1 MKKKSNLKIFLATAS
16 AFAMIT
22 GASSTAMGNQVTD
35 NNGGNVVIGGGADAN
50 TANGAAFV
58 NGDSFHFSNAGHDF
72 TTGGAITINAIDL
85 NNKAPGKFTV
95 AHNTSVGPI
104 TDTGGANTIDVIVND
119 GLTLILENNPGVN
132 AVNGAIAAGTF
143 NGVGNIELGSGAAAG
158 TLTINSNATLGGII
172 DSNANAADGI
182 VNVNAGKVV
191 TFNGVIGGAVGLAEL
206 NALGNG
212 SVINLGGAAK
222 VATVKVANAGAQVN
236 INGGNFKGDVSFT
249 ADGTINVADTRT
261 ITGKVDSNVANN
273 GVLNFAGISA
283 VTAKVGQTQ
292 ALKEVNINGTT
303 GGGAVDFKAEVT
315 AQKITVNHAGAKVD
329 FAEDITAANGLQ
341 FSADGQATVAPNGK
355 TINGAVRNTV
365 AAVGGNYAN
374 TGKLIFTAGTGANAA
389 DGTVTGAIGEDG
401 KALSL
406 VQVIGAGDVSL
417 NADKTTHYSEIFKFN
432 DANARLIVAA
442 GGSLVGNLVANADGD
457 GKVQFA
463 GAGEIKGTIGNK
475 AGNGIGLVE
484 ANGAGIVTIGAG
496 DHKAAFEAA
505 NAGASFK
512 FTDASNITGTIDNK
526 SGAVNNTALTF
537 EGSSIV
543 TGNVGATHDFKT
555 IDLTGGAD
563 KTVQFEGAVKATNLN
578 IGKAGQAG
586 AAKVRLGN
594 NLDAEVLF
602 LDDQTQTGEL
612 EVFGAAAHNITG
624 DINKNIGADESRGK
638 IVIANDVGAN
648 AVTFK
653 GQIGDTANKK
663 AINHLHILNNNAG
676 GSVVLEGGDVHIEKI
691 QAVGA
696 GSLKLN
702 EANAKYKFGEIVV
715 DADNVFALEVDENVV
730 LKAPTAGS
738 VNFGSSGNG
747 GKRLSELKFNA
758 DKSLTIENGVNIYA
772 AELNKT
778 GVNNNGTLIFE
789 GDSILS
795 ADSAT
800 QNIKAIEIQGAG
812 NTVKLSK
819 ATKTHQDIKL
829 SNNAILEVAGNITT
843 DIVGNGA
850 NHGLIG
856 VANGN
861 GHLKFVN
868 SGAVTVTGNVGGAVN
883 ALQSIEFNNGNVQF
897 KNAVIHTGK
906 DFKFTGQNESVVT
919 FDKAGFGDANF
930 VNASNADNIKHTIV
944 LSKDEIFTGR
954 LAVDN
959 PATKQIAFDI
969 GTNDTKATLRGG
981 VQANGASFDNKGV
994 SGRGTLELN
1003 EANLTIYSVGTNT
1016 KKLKTIELQENATIT
1031 NGASADTIAIKQGKI
1046 AVIGGEVSGTN
1057 FNLENAGS
1065 TVKFLDGG
1073 TLKVAVTATTA
1084 NQGVVEFQGGG
1095 GVETGK
1101 GIGTLANRVKTVTF
1115 SDDATKTLT
1124 FGSSV
1129 FASEKIDIGKGTFKT
1144 ENNNVILNA
1153 PDVNA
1158 KNASFDLGSSGKIT
1172 VNGGNL
1178 TFSGEEGK
1186 IAVKVEQSG
1195 NSNGQI
1201 IAGTGSTL
1209 KYEAGSK
1216 VTITPDDSGSSNRL
1230 VAGET
1235 SDFSIIKNDTGKDVI
1250 GTLNVA
1256 FDESKNS
1263 FTKWSS
1269 RFENGTLILTQKDAA
1284 ADKIK
1289 EILEKRLDTAD
1300 KRNIDA
1306 LTQAAHNTDAYNFVN
1321 ILQDIARN
1329 QDGKLSD
1336 SEVQEKVDEAYKRLI
1351 STTAATDSIENTM
1364 NNAAHSIGTRLVS
1377 VSNQPIGTPVQSRA
1391 VAGAKVTGV
1400 SAGDDPARYGAWFS
1414 PFFSKTTQKARKG
1427 SSGYRDATYGGS
1439 FGMDTK
1445 ANDDLIIGGAMTF
1458 ANSETKY
1465 KNLKSGDRTKVNS
1478 LMFSIYALQ
1487 QITDTWFAQG
1497 SATIGS
1503 NEVKN
1508 LNKRVPNASAYQ
1520 LASSKYN
1527 AMSFVGDVLF
1537 GYNYAVE
1544 GLKLTP
1550 MGGVRYTRV
1559 NSAGYKETGTTSQNL
1574 DVSQKASNKLEV
1586 VIGARV
1592 SGGTFEVNGMS
1603 VTPEVR
1609 GFINH
1614 DIIGKTPKQDLHIG
1628 GVPDPLNT
1636 KSSKPINT
1644 SYNLGVGV
1652 TANYGMMEYGAGYDV
1667 HLADKRVG
1675 HEGSL
1680 KVRVNF

>member
-1 MKKKSNLKIFLATAS
+1 MKKSNLKKFLATAS

-22 GASSTAMGNQVTD
+22 GASSAAMGAQFKTDNVGLANIEDGQAAVNVVTHPAGGIAAGKWAAHD
-35 NNGGNVVIGGGADAN
+35 SFFFAHGKDLRINNGGNGGTVATIDINNIANRNITIADDSSIASIVNSTGAQTATLVVNNGKVITLGGHAGNVAGGGAQVP
-50 TANGAAFV
+50 GA
-58 NGDSFHFSNAGHDF
+58 F
-72 TTGGAITINAIDL
+72 T
-85 NNKAPGKFTV
+85 
-95 AHNTSVGPI
+95 
-104 TDTGGANTIDVIVND
+104 
-119 GLTLILENNPGVN
+119 GL
-132 AVNGAIAAGTF
+132 
-143 NGVGNIELGSGAAAG
+143 GNITLGSGGAAG
-158 TLTINSNATLGGII
+158 TLTIDSNATLAGTIN
-172 DSNANAADGI
+172 SKAANAADGI
-182 VNVNAGKVV
+182 VNVNAGKTVA
-191 TFNGVIGGAVGLAEL
+191 FNGIIGGVTGLDEL
-206 NALGNG
+206 NLTGNG
-212 SVINLGGAAK
+212 SVATLGAA
-222 VATVKVANAGAQVN
+222 ATIGTVKVANA
-236 INGGNFKGDVSFT
+236 D
-249 ADGTINVADTRT
+249 
-261 ITGKVDSNVANN
+261 
-273 GVLNFAGISA
+273 
-283 VTAKVGQTQ
+283 
-292 ALKEVNINGTT
+292 
-303 GGGAVDFKAEVT
+303 
-315 AQKITVNHAGAKVD
+315 
-329 FAEDITAANGLQ
+329 
-341 FSADGQATVAPNGK
+341 
-355 TINGAVRNTV
+355 
-365 AAVGGNYAN
+365 
-374 TGKLIFTAGTGANAA
+374 
-389 DGTVTGAIGEDG
+389 
-401 KALSL
+401 
-406 VQVIGAGDVSL
+406 
-417 NADKTTHYSEIFKFN
+417 
-432 DANARLIVAA
+432 ARLIVAA

-475 AGNGIGLVE
+475 AGNGVGLVE

-512 FTDASNITGTIDNK
+512 FADGANITGTIE

-543 TGNVGATHDFKT
+543 TGNVGATNDFKT
-555 IDLTGGAD
+555 IDLTGGTN
-563 KTVQFEGAVKATNLN
+563 KTVQFEGAVKVTNLN
-578 IGKAGQAG
+578 IGKAGHAG
-586 AAKVRLGN
+586 AAKVRLGDD
-594 NLDAEVLF
+594 LDAEVLF

-612 EVFGAAAHNITG
+612 EVFGAAVHNITG

-638 IVIANDVGAN
+638 IIIANDVGTN

-691 QAVGA
+691 QAAGA

-730 LKAPTAGS
+730 LKAPAAGS

-778 GVNNNGTLIFE
+778 GVNNKGTLIFE

-800 QNIKAIEIQGAG
+800 QNIKAIEIRGNG

-819 ATKTHQDIKL
+819 ATETHQDIKL
-829 SNNAILEVAGNITT
+829 SNNAILEVAGNVTT
-843 DIVGNGA
+843 NIAGNGA

-868 SGAVTVTGNVGGAVN
+868 SAAVTVTGNVGGAAN

-897 KNAVIHTGK
+897 KSAVIHTGK
-906 DFKFTGQNESVVT
+906 DFKFTGQNESVVI

-930 VNASNADNIKHTIV
+930 VNTSNADNIKHTVV
-944 LSKDEIFTGR
+944 LSKDEVFTGR

-969 GTNDTKATLRGG
+969 GTNDTKATLQSG
-981 VQANGASFDNKGV
+981 VQANGASFVNKGV

-1003 EANLTIYSVGTNT
+1003 EANVTIYSAGTNT
-1016 KKLKTIELQENATIT
+1016 LKLKTIEVQENATIT
-1031 NGASADTIAIKQGKI
+1031 NGASADTIAIKQNKI
-1046 AVIGGEVSGTN
+1046 ATIGGEVSGTN
-1057 FNLENAGS
+1057 FNLENVGS
-1065 TVKFLDGG
+1065 TVNFLDDA
-1073 TLKVAVTATTA
+1073 TLKVLVSDTI
-1084 NQGVVEFQGGG
+1084 GGKGIVEFKGGG
-1095 GVETGK
+1095 TVEAGK
-1101 GIGTLANRVKTVTF
+1101 DIGTLAQRVKMVAF

-1129 FASEKIDIGKGTFKT
+1129 FANENIDIKKGTFKAG
-1144 ENNNVILNA
+1144 NHNVVLYA

-1158 KNASFDLGSSGKIT
+1158 KNASFDLGSDGKIT

-1186 IAVKVEQSG
+1186 IAVKIAQSG
-1195 NSNGQI
+1195 NSGGQI
-1201 IAGTGSTL
+1201 IAETGATL

-1216 VTITPDDSGSSNRL
+1216 VTITPDDSGSVNRPA
-1230 VAGET
+1230 AGGSSEFT
-1235 SDFSIIKNDTGKDVI
+1235 IIKNDTGKDVI
-1250 GTLNVA
+1250 GTLNIA
-1256 FDESKNS
+1256 LNEAKNS

-1269 RFENGTLILTQKDAA
+1269 KFENGTLILTQKDAA

-1289 EILEKRLDTAD
+1289 EILEKRLDAAD
-1300 KRNIDA
+1300 KGNIDA
-1306 LTQAAHNTDAYNFVN
+1306 LTQAEPGTDTHNFVN
-1321 ILQDIARN
+1321 ILADIARN
-1329 QDGKLSD
+1329 QEGNLSD
-1336 SEVQEKVDEAYKRLI
+1336 SDIKEKVDEAYNRLI

-1364 NNAAHSIGTRLVS
+1364 NNAANGIGTRLS
-1377 VSNQPIGTPVQSRA
+1377 LVSNQTIGTPVQSRA
-1391 VAGAKVTGV
+1391 VASTKVTGV
-1400 SAGDDPARYGAWFS
+1400 AAGDDHARYGAWFS
-1414 PFFSKTTQKARKG
+1414 PFFSNTTQKARKG
-1427 SSGYRDATYGGS
+1427 ASGYKDSTYGGS

-1465 KNLKSGDRTKVNS
+1465 KNLKSGDKTKVNS

-1497 SATIGS
+1497 SATIAS

-1508 LNKRVPNASAYQ
+1508 SNKRVTGGTAYE

-1537 GYNYAVE
+1537 GYNYITE
-1544 GLKLTP
+1544 GFSLTP
-1550 MGGVRYTRV
+1550 MGGVRYSRV
-1559 NSAGYKETGTTSQNL
+1559 NSAGYKESGSITQNL
-1574 DVSQKASNKLEV
+1574 DVSQKASNRFEV
-1586 VIGARV
+1586 IVGGRV
-1592 SGGTFEVNGMS
+1592 SSGAFDVNGMS
-1603 VTPEVR
+1603 VTPELH

-1614 DIIGKTPKQDLHIG
+1614 DVIGKTPKQDLRIG
-1628 GVPDPLNT
+1628 GVANSLNA

>member
-22 GASSTAMGNQVTD
+22 GASSTAMGAQK
-35 NNGGNVVIGGGADAN
+35 N
-50 TANGAAFV
+50 TANGGGINSFNTAVHWGDGAIV
-58 NGDSFHFSNAGHDF
+58 GDGDHIQLQANGDIVNMDIENIH
-72 TTGGAITINAIDL
+72 ITQIDL
-85 NNKAPGKFTV
+85 NGK
-95 AHNTSVGPI
+95 NS
-104 TDTGGANTIDVIVND
+104 GGYT
-119 GLTLILENNPGVN
+119 VN
-132 AVNGAIAAGTF
+132 ANGI
-143 NGVGNIELGSGAAAG
+143 
-158 TLTINSNATLGGII
+158 
-172 DSNANAADGI
+172 
-182 VNVNAGKVV
+182 K
-191 TFNGVIGGAVGLAEL
+191 
-206 NALGNG
+206 LGN
-212 SVINLGGAAK
+212 V
-222 VATVKVANAGAQVN
+222 T
-236 INGGNFKGDVSFT
+236 NGGN
-249 ADGTINVADTRT
+249 
-261 ITGKVDSNVANN
+261 
-273 GVLNFAGISA
+273 
-283 VTAKVGQTQ
+283 
-292 ALKEVNINGTT
+292 
-303 GGGAVDFKAEVT
+303 
-315 AQKITVNHAGAKVD
+315 
-329 FAEDITAANGLQ
+329 AA
-341 FSADGQATVAPNGK
+341 
-355 TINGAVRNTV
+355 
-365 AAVGGNYAN
+365 
-374 TGKLIFTAGTGANAA
+374 
-389 DGTVTGAIGEDG
+389 
-401 KALSL
+401 
-406 VQVIGAGDVSL
+406 
-417 NADKTTHYSEIFKFN
+417 
-432 DANARLIVAA
+432 
-442 GGSLVGNLVANADGD
+442 
-457 GKVQFA
+457 
-463 GAGEIKGTIGNK
+463 
-475 AGNGIGLVE
+475 
-484 ANGAGIVTIGAG
+484 
-496 DHKAAFEAA
+496 
-505 NAGASFK
+505 
-512 FTDASNITGTIDNK
+512 
-526 SGAVNNTALTF
+526 ALTF
-537 EGSSIV
+537 EGAHDIALVGGDQAGRNNASNYDKIAGV
-543 TGNVGATHDFKT
+543 NFANFVATLNIDTDMNLGGAGLGDAIDLAGAAQNAGNATLNVKTDLNVADESWGTIKT
-555 IDLTGGAD
+555 INIGTAAAAKIFKIESNAANIVLNNAANDRINLLHNDSVLHLENTGGAHNVIINHGYLGGETD
-563 KTVQFEGAVKATNLN
+563 GNGKIIVKSNGNAMNVDIANGATIGKSANSRLGTLTFNGDNASTVNALVFAKNIEFGITANGKNLVFAKDVTGGNNSTFKYTHANAQEVEFRGNTQITDIDFDNKAGTIKVSDGKILTANIYGDQGAANIKGTLELLGDTGFIGTASKLELISAGNNNKKATISAGDHTVNEVQTLHANGTISFADGANILSTGAANSGSLDRTGGAAGKLEFLGNSIIEGSIGANAPVALINVIGGSDKVIQFKAATTAANLN
-578 IGKAGQAG
+578 IGKAGQDG
-586 AAKVRLGN
+586 AAKVKIGN
-594 NLDAEVLF
+594 NLTADLSFV
-602 LDDQTQTGEL
+602 DDVSKKGEL
-612 EVFGAAAHNITG
+612 EIYGAAAHTITG
-624 DINKNIGADESRGK
+624 NINKAIADESRGK
-638 IVIANDVGAN
+638 IIIANDVGAN

-663 AINHLHILNNNAG
+663 AINHLHILNNNVG
-676 GSVVLEGGDVHIEKI
+676 SSVVLEGGDVHIEKI

-702 EANAKYKFGEIVV
+702 APNGKYKFGEIVV
-715 DADNVFALEVDENVV
+715 DADNVFALEVDQNVV
-730 LKAPTAGS
+730 LKAPVADS
-738 VNFGSSGNG
+738 VNFGSSAIG
-747 GKRLSELKFNA
+747 GRRLSELKFNA
-758 DKSLTIENGVNIYA
+758 DKTLTIENGVNIYA

-800 QNIKAIEIQGAG
+800 QNIKAIEIRGNG

-829 SNNAILEVAGNITT
+829 ANNATLEVAGNITT
-843 DIVGNGA
+843 DIAANGA

-856 VANGN
+856 AANEN

-868 SGAVTVTGNVGGAVN
+868 SGAVTVTGNVGGAAN

-897 KNAVIHTGK
+897 KSAVIHTGK

-930 VNASNADNIKHTIV
+930 VNASNADNIKHTVV

-981 VQANGASFDNKGV
+981 VQANGASFVNKGV

-1003 EANLTIYSVGTNT
+1003 EANLTIYSAGTNT
-1016 KKLKTIELQENATIT
+1016 KKLKTIELQEDATIT
-1031 NGASADTIAIKQGKI
+1031 NGAYADTITIKQDTI
-1046 AVIGGEVSGTN
+1046 AVIGGEVSGNN
-1057 FNLENAGS
+1057 FNLANVGS

-1084 NQGVVEFQGGG
+1084 NQGMVEFQGGG
-1095 GVETGK
+1095 VVETGK
-1101 GIGTLANRVKTVTF
+1101 SIGTLANRVKTVTF

-1129 FASEKIDIGKGTFKT
+1129 FASEKIDIGEGIFKT

-1153 PDVNA
+1153 PDVNT

-1178 TFSGEEGK
+1178 TFSGEGGK
-1186 IAVKVEQSG
+1186 IAVIVAQSG

-1209 KYEAGSK
+1209 KYEEGSK

-1235 SDFSIIKNDTGKDVI
+1235 NEFSIIKNDTGRDVI

-1300 KRNIDA
+1300 KGNIDA
-1306 LTQAAHNTDAYNFVN
+1306 LTQAERNTDAYNFVN

-1329 QDGKLSD
+1329 QDGKLSY

-1364 NNAAHSIGTRLVS
+1364 NNAAHSIGTRLGS

-1391 VAGAKVTGV
+1391 VASAKVTGV
-1400 SAGDDPARYGAWFS
+1400 AAGDDSARYGAWFS
-1414 PFFSKTTQKARKG
+1414 PFFGKTTQKSRKG
-1427 SSGYRDATYGGS
+1427 SSGYRDSTYGGS

-1497 SATIGS
+1497 SATVGS

-1527 AMSFVGDVLF
+1527 AMSFVGDLLF

-1544 GLKLTP
+1544 GFKLTP

-1559 NSAGYKETGTTSQNL
+1559 NSAGYKETGTTAQNL

-1586 VIGARV
+1586 VVGAKV
-1592 SGGTFEVNGMS
+1592 SGGIFEINGMS

-1628 GVPDPLNT
+1628 GVSNALNT
-1636 KSSKPINT
+1636 KSIKPVNT
-1644 SYNLGVGV
+1644 SYNLGVGI
-1652 TANYGMMEYGAGYDV
+1652 TANYGMMEYGAGYDI

>member
-22 GASSTAMGNQVTD
+22 GASSAAMGNQVTD

-58 NGDSFHFSNAGHDF
+58 NGDSFHFSNAGHDL

-85 NNKAPGKFTV
+85 NNQAPGKFTV

-132 AVNGAIAAGTF
+132 AANGAIAVGTF
-143 NGVGNIELGSGAAAG
+143 NGVGDIELGSGGAAG
-158 TLTINSNATLGGII
+158 TLTINSNATLGGAI

-191 TFNGVIGGAVGLAEL
+191 TFNGIIGGAVGLAEL

-212 SVINLGGAAK
+212 SVINLGAAVK

-236 INGGNFKGDVSFT
+236 INGGNLTGDVSFT
-249 ADGTINVADTRT
+249 ADGT
-261 ITGKVDSNVANN
+261 
-273 GVLNFAGISA
+273 
-283 VTAKVGQTQ
+283 
-292 ALKEVNINGTT
+292 VN
-303 GGGAVDFKAEVT
+303 
-315 AQKITVNHAGAKVD
+315 
-329 FAEDITAANGLQ
+329 
-341 FSADGQATVAPNGK
+341 
-355 TINGAVRNTV
+355 
-365 AAVGGNYAN
+365 
-374 TGKLIFTAGTGANAA
+374 
-389 DGTVTGAIGEDG
+389 
-401 KALSL
+401 
-406 VQVIGAGDVSL
+406 
-417 NADKTTHYSEIFKFN
+417 
-432 DANARLIVAA
+432 VAA

-512 FTDASNITGTIDNK
+512 FADAANITGTIDNK

-543 TGNVGATHDFKT
+543 TGNVGATNDFKT
-555 IDLTGGAD
+555 INLTGGAD

-586 AAKVRLGN
+586 AAKVRLGK

-638 IVIANDVGAN
+638 IIIANDVGAN

-676 GSVVLEGGDVHIEKI
+676 GSVILEGGDVHIEKI

-715 DADNVFALEVDENVV
+715 DADNVFALEVDQNVV
-730 LKAPTAGS
+730 LTAPAAGS

-747 GKRLSELKFNA
+747 GKRLSSLEFTDNKT
-758 DKSLTIENGVNIYA
+758 LTIENGVNIYA

-778 GVNNNGTLIFE
+778 VGNNNRGTFIFA
-789 GDSILS
+789 GDSIFS
-795 ADSAT
+795 AKSNG
-800 QNIKAIEIQGAG
+800 QNIKAIEVNADK
-812 NTVKLSK
+812 T
-819 ATKTHQDIKL
+819 ATLLQDIKTHEDIKL
-829 SNNAILEVAGNITT
+829 LNNATLVVAGNVTT
-843 DIVGNGA
+843 DIAANGA

-868 SGAVTVTGNVGGAVN
+868 SGAVTVTGNVGGAAN

-897 KNAVIHTGK
+897 KSAVIHTGK
-906 DFKFTGQNESVVT
+906 DFKFTGQNESIVT

-930 VNASNADNIKHTIV
+930 VNDSNADNIKHTVV

-981 VQANGASFDNKGV
+981 VQANGASFVNKGV

-1003 EANLTIYSVGTNT
+1003 EANLTIYSAGTNT

-1031 NGASADTIAIKQGKI
+1031 NGVSADTIAIKQGKI

-1084 NQGVVEFQGGG
+1084 NQGIVEFQGGG

-1158 KNASFDLGSSGKIT
+1158 KNASFDLGPSGKIT

-1178 TFSGEEGK
+1178 TFSGENGK
-1186 IAVKVEQSG
+1186 VAVKVAQSG

-1216 VTITPDDSGSSNRL
+1216 ITITPDDSGSSNRL

-1235 SDFSIIKNDTGKDVI
+1235 NEFAIIKNDTGRDVI
-1250 GTLNVA
+1250 GKLNVA
-1256 FDESKNS
+1256 FAESKNS

-1269 RFENGTLILTQKDAA
+1269 RFDNDGTLILTQKDAA

-1628 GVPDPLNT
+1628 GAPDPLNT

>member
-22 GASSTAMGNQVTD
+22 GASSSAMGAQVTD

-58 NGDSFHFSNAGHDF
+58 NGDWFHFSNAGHNL
-72 TTGGAITINAIDL
+72 TTGGAITIKAIDL
-85 NNKAPGKFTV
+85 NNQAPGKFTV

-132 AVNGAIAAGTF
+132 AANDAIAVGTF
-143 NGVGNIELGSGAAAG
+143 NGVGNIELGSGGAAAG
-158 TLTINSNATLGGII
+158 TLTINSNVTLGGAI
-172 DSNANAADGI
+172 DSNANAVDGI

-191 TFNGVIGGAVGLAEL
+191 TFNGIIGGAVGIAEL

-212 SVINLGGAAK
+212 SVINLGAAAK
-222 VATVKVANAGAQVN
+222 VTTVKV
-236 INGGNFKGDVSFT
+236 
-249 ADGTINVADTRT
+249 
-261 ITGKVDSNVANN
+261 
-273 GVLNFAGISA
+273 
-283 VTAKVGQTQ
+283 
-292 ALKEVNINGTT
+292 
-303 GGGAVDFKAEVT
+303 
-315 AQKITVNHAGAKVD
+315 
-329 FAEDITAANGLQ
+329 
-341 FSADGQATVAPNGK
+341 
-355 TINGAVRNTV
+355 
-365 AAVGGNYAN
+365 
-374 TGKLIFTAGTGANAA
+374 
-389 DGTVTGAIGEDG
+389 
-401 KALSL
+401 
-406 VQVIGAGDVSL
+406 
-417 NADKTTHYSEIFKFN
+417 
-432 DANARLIVAA
+432 ANARLIVAA

-512 FTDASNITGTIDNK
+512 FADGANITGIIDNK

-543 TGNVGATHDFKT
+543 TGNVGATNDFKT
-555 IDLTGGAD
+555 IDLTGGTN
-563 KTVQFEGAVKATNLN
+563 KTVQFEGAVKVTNLN
-578 IGKAGQAG
+578 IGKAGHAG
-586 AAKVRLGN
+586 AAKVRLGDD
-594 NLDAEVLF
+594 LDAEVLF

-730 LKAPTAGS
+730 LKAPAAGS

-800 QNIKAIEIQGAG
+800 QNIKAIEIRGNG

-829 SNNAILEVAGNITT
+829 SNNSTLEVAGNITT
-843 DIVGNGA
+843 DIAGNGA

-868 SGAVTVTGNVGGAVN
+868 SGAVTVTGNVGGAAN

-897 KNAVIHTGK
+897 KSAVIHTGK

-930 VNASNADNIKHTIV
+930 VNASNADNIKHTVI

-959 PATKQIAFDI
+959 PATKQIGFDI
-969 GTNDTKATLRGG
+969 GTNDTKATLQGG
-981 VQANGASFDNKGV
+981 VQANGASFVNKGV

-1003 EANLTIYSVGTNT
+1003 EANVTIYSAGTNSL
-1016 KKLKTIELQENATIT
+1016 KLKTIEVQENATIT
-1031 NGASADTIAIKQGKI
+1031 NGASADTIAIKQNKI
-1046 AVIGGEVSGTN
+1046 ATIGGEVSGTN
-1057 FNLENAGS
+1057 FNLENVGS
-1065 TVKFLDGG
+1065 TVNFLDGA
-1073 TLKVAVTATTA
+1073 TLKVLVSDTV
-1084 NQGVVEFQGGG
+1084 GDKGIVEFKGGG
-1095 GVETGK
+1095 TVEAGK
-1101 GIGTLANRVKTVTF
+1101 DIGTLAQRVKMVTF

-1129 FASEKIDIGKGTFKT
+1129 FANEKIDIREGTFKAGDH
-1144 ENNNVILNA
+1144 NVILNA

-1186 IAVKVEQSG
+1186 IAVKIAQSG
-1195 NSNGQI
+1195 NSGGQI
-1201 IAGTGSTL
+1201 IAGTGATL
-1209 KYEAGSK
+1209 KYDAGSK
-1216 VTITPDDSGSSNRL
+1216 VTITPDDSGSVNRPA
-1230 VAGET
+1230 AGGSSEFT
-1235 SDFSIIKNDTGKDVI
+1235 IIKNDTGKDVI
-1250 GTLNVA
+1250 GTLNIA
-1256 FDESKNS
+1256 LNEAKNS

-1269 RFENGTLILTQKDAA
+1269 RFENGTLILKQKDAA

-1289 EILEKRLDTAD
+1289 EILEKLLDTAD
-1300 KRNIDA
+1300 KGNIDA
-1306 LTQAAHNTDAYNFVN
+1306 LTQASPGTDAYNFVN
-1321 ILQDIARN
+1321 ILADIARN
-1329 QDGKLSD
+1329 QEGNLSD
-1336 SEVQEKVDEAYKRLI
+1336 SDIKEKVDEAYNRLI

-1364 NNAAHSIGTRLVS
+1364 NNAANSIGTRLS
-1377 VSNQPIGTPVQSRA
+1377 LVSNQTIGTPVQSRA
-1391 VAGAKVTGV
+1391 VASTKVTGV
-1400 SAGDDPARYGAWFS
+1400 AAGGDDHARYGAWFS

-1427 SSGYRDATYGGS
+1427 ASGYKDSTYGGS

-1465 KNLKSGDRTKVNS
+1465 KNLKSGDKTKVNS

-1497 SATIGS
+1497 SATIAS

-1508 LNKRVPNASAYQ
+1508 SNKRVTGGTAYE

-1537 GYNYAVE
+1537 GYNYITE
-1544 GLKLTP
+1544 GFSLTP

-1559 NSAGYKETGTTSQNL
+1559 NSAGYKESGSITQNL
-1574 DVSQKASNKLEV
+1574 DVSQKASNRFEV
-1586 VIGARV
+1586 IVGGRV
-1592 SGGTFEVNGMS
+1592 SSGAFDVNGMS
-1603 VTPEVR
+1603 VTPELH

-1614 DIIGKTPKQDLHIG
+1614 DIIGKTPKQDLRIG
-1628 GVPDPLNT
+1628 GVANSLNA
-1636 KSSKPINT
+1636 KLSKPINT
-1644 SYNLGVGV
+1644 SYNLGLGV